1 MAPRDVLASIRR
13 ALSGVPLVLSGVS
26 LMLTALGPPIVVAA
40 ERGASAPP
48 APLRDTP
55 VLLAAAADPPPSSMA
70 PARPGKPGAGGGGVQ
85 TASASSGAVT
95 PMATFSLESFQTDLF
110 TGGATSEIAIAV
122 PPGAAGVAPVIRLRY
137 NSTPI
142 DDLLQTDQWQ
152 GPGLGWTL
160 DLGGFILRNTADDT
174 FRLVYGGRAHDLVL
188 VDGPQKLYRTK
199 DEIFVRL
206 KYDTS
211 GATDY
216 WTLTTKDGAVHV
228 FGQNPDSRANAY
240 RPDLVTPAV
249 YKYLLD
255 EVNTPSGV
263 VVRYAYA
270 KQTAMVYG
278 TTRVYD
284 RAVYPDV
291 ITWAY
296 AGGGAVGATREVRF
310 VRSGTRGDYT
320 DSSAAQGMA
329 FFETQ
334 RLDAIEVRVGASLVR
349 RYALGYDYSADRD
362 PTRTWDDG
370 TPGDLTLRTVTV
382 AGSDGTA
389 TLPPASFS
397 YTSARLST
405 ATNGLGADV
414 SFTYERVQTR
424 PLYSS
429 CEAYVTGEFGNVVD
443 CGMWAPS
450 LTVDPYGY

>member
-1 MAPRDVLASIRR
+1 MTSRHVPVSIRR
-13 ALSGVPLVLSGVS
+13 ALSGVSLVLSGVS
-26 LMLTALGPPIVVAA
+26 LVLSGFTPLIAVAG
-40 ERGASAPP
+40 EPASAPPP
-48 APLRDTP
+48 APLRETP
-55 VLLAAAADPPPSSMA
+55 VLVAAAADPSARSKTPAKPP
-70 PARPGKPGAGGGGVQ
+70 KPGAGGGEVQ

-95 PMATFSLESFQTDLF
+95 PTATFSLESFQTDLF

-122 PPGAAGVAPVIRLRY
+122 PSGAAGVAPVIRFRY
-137 NSTPI
+137 NSTPV
-142 DDLLQTDQWQ
+142 DDLPQTDQWQ

-160 DLGGFILRNTADDT
+160 DLGGFILRNTADDS
-174 FRLVYGGRAHDLVL
+174 FRLVYGGGAHDLVL
-188 VDGPQKLYRTK
+188 VDGAQKLYRTK

-216 WTLTTKDGAVHV
+216 WTLTTKDGAVHR
-228 FGQNPDSRANAY
+228 FGYNPDSRANAY

-255 EVNTPSGV
+255 EVKTASGLAV
-263 VVRYAYA
+263 NYAYA

-278 TTRVYD
+278 TSRVYD

-310 VRSGTRGDYT
+310 VRTGTGGDSP

-329 FFETQ
+329 FFEPQ

-362 PTRTWDDG
+362 P
-370 TPGDLTLRTVTV
+370 PQDL
-382 AGSDGTA
+382 G
-389 TLPPASFS
+389 
-397 YTSARLST
+397 
-405 ATNGLGADV
+405 
-414 SFTYERVQTR
+414 
-424 PLYSS
+424 
-429 CEAYVTGEFGNVVD
+429 
-443 CGMWAPS
+443 
-450 LTVDPYGY
+450 